1 MIVMNKPKVYIDG
14 QAGTTGLQIRERL
27 ESRDD
32 LELLLLEDDLR
43 HDEKARQAMMKEA
56 DLIFLCLPDQ
66 AAIEAVSLADENT
79 KIIDASTAHRT
90 IWDYGFSELSREAKE
105 AVIHSNRVAN
115 PGCHASGAIAL
126 LYPLVS
132 SGLLSDEETVHIVS
146 LTGYSGGGKKMIEEY
161 EQSHAEDPLYKAPR
175 VYGTTL
181 SHKHIP
187 EIMKITGLK
196 NKPLFVPVVD
206 DYYQGMTTILMLP
219 VSSFQKKMSLQQLRE
234 FYADW
239 YQDAAL
245 ISVSSKP
252 SASMISAA
260 QADDSDSMF
269 LAVDG
274 NEEQVLLTAVF
285 NNLGKGASGAAVQNM
300 NLMLGLEETAGLK
313 IAEPEE

>member
-1 MIVMNKPKVYIDG
+1 MNKPKVYIDG

-32 LELLLLEDDLR
+32 LELLLLDDELR
-43 HDEKARQAMMKEA
+43 HDEKARKAMMDQA
-56 DLIFLCLPDQ
+56 DLVFLCLPDQ
-66 AAIEAVSLADENT
+66 AAIEAAALADENT

-90 IWDYGFSELSREAKE
+90 VWDYGFSELSKEAKD
-105 AVIHSNRVAN
+105 AVVHSNRVAN

-126 LYPLVS
+126 LYPLIQ

-161 EQSHAEDPLYKAPR
+161 EHSHADDPLYKAPR
-175 VYGTTL
+175 VYGMTL

-219 VSSFQKKMSLQQLRE
+219 LSSFTRKTDLQELRN

-239 YQDAAL
+239 YQNAPL
-245 ISVSSKP
+245 ISVSKKP
-252 SASMISAA
+252 SAQMISAA
-260 QADDSDSMF
+260 KAADSDGMF

-313 IAEPEE
+313 LCRPEE